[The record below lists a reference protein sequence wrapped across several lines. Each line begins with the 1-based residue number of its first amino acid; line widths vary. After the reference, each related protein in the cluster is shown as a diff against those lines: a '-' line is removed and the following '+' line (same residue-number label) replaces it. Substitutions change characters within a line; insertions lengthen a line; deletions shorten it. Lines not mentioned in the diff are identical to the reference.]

1 MRALVRIEKT
11 GAARYI
17 SHLDLQ
23 RSFHRAIRRAG
34 LPIAYSQGFSPR
46 MLVSYATALS
56 LGLESRCEIM
66 ELRLTRELS
75 PILIMENLNLALPE
89 GIKVLGCRKAGEKSQ
104 SLSSLIMR
112 AGYDAAVSSDCSDLV
127 KAFLSLESCFV
138 EKRSKKGV
146 QKVDIRPMVFDLI
159 FEKDGGEGGVIKMLL
174 EHTPTSS
181 LNPQLLLE
189 AMEAPPPWRITR
201 TGLYTLVG
209 RQTVDIW
216 KGEGII

>member
-1 MRALVRIEKT
+1 MRALVRLEKT

-66 ELRLTRELS
+66 ELRLTKEVS
-75 PILIMENLNLALPE
+75 PDYIMNSLNLALPE
-89 GIKVLGCRKAGEKSQ
+89 GIRISGCRKAGEKSQ

-112 AGYDAAVSSDCSDLV
+112 AGYDAAVSSDCSDIVQSFFALD
-127 KAFLSLESCFV
+127 SCFV
-138 EKRSKKGV
+138 EKRSKKGM
-146 QKVDIRPMVFDLI
+146 QEVDIRPMVFDLS
-159 FEKDGGEGGVIKMLL
+159 FEKSAGEGGVIKMLL

-189 AMEAPPPWRITR
+189 AIKAPPPWRITR
-201 TGLYTLVG
+201 TGLFTLVNEK
-209 RQTVDIW
+209 TVDLW
-216 KGEGII
+216 KGEGIL

>member
-1 MRALVRIEKT
+1 MRALVRLEKT

-34 LPIAYSQGFSPR
+34 LPIAYSQGFNPR

-66 ELRLTRELS
+66 ELKLTKDVS
-75 PILIMENLNLALPE
+75 PAFIMESLNLALPE
-89 GIKVLGCRKAGEKSQ
+89 GIRISGCRKALEKSQ
-104 SLSSLIMR
+104 SLSSIIMR
-112 AGYDAAVSSDCSDLV
+112 AGYEAAVFKDCSSKV
-127 KAFLSLESCFV
+127 KAFLGLESCPV
-138 EKRSKKGV
+138 EKRSKRGI
-146 QKVDIRPMVFDLI
+146 QEVDIRPMVFELS
-159 FEKDGGEGGVIKMLL
+159 FENDPGEGGIIKMLL

-201 TGLYTLVG
+201 TGLYTLVNQ
-209 RQTVDIW
+209 QTVDIW